1 MPLEACP
8 VCGAGTFRKLP
19 YPDAG
24 GAAAALRVEA
34 IALCEQCGAGTAVP
48 RPEQAMLDRFYASG
62 AYWHSS
68 SGAAQRAHEL
78 SQGWLRVERVRG
90 FAAGGAL
97 AVADIGA
104 GHGGIPRAC
113 AALGVRVARYAFVE
127 PDERAA
133 ADIASLALPFAIER
147 ANSLSE
153 LRGPFDL
160 LFLNH
165 VLEHVADPLR
175 FLEQAVA
182 QVSPG
187 GTVYV
192 ETPHADYRF
201 KEDVFPHVFFFTPR
215 ALARLGER
223 LAVRSLACESFGRLP
238 AARLTPLGLVQRFA
252 ARALAFA
259 ARAGW
264 QRWQRVFDR
273 VLWRYAPAAD
283 GIWLRWIFSV
293 GTKAR

>member
-1 MPLEACP
+1 MEACP
-8 VCGAGTFRKLP
+8 VCGAGTFRRLR

-24 GAAAALRVEA
+24 GAAGTLRLEA
-34 IALCEQCGAGTAVP
+34 ILVCERCGTGTAVP
-48 RPEQAMLDRFYASG
+48 RPEQATLDRFYASG
-62 AYWHSS
+62 TYWHSS

-78 SQGWLRVERVRG
+78 SQGWLRVERVQG

-113 AALGVRVARYAFVE
+113 AGLGVRVARYAFVE

-133 ADIASLALPFAIER
+133 ADIGSLALPFAIER
-147 ANSLSE
+147 ASSLSE

-182 QVSPG
+182 QVSSG

-201 KEDVFPHVFFFTPR
+201 KDDVFPHVFFFTAQ
-215 ALARLGER
+215 ALAHLGER
-223 LAVRSLACESFGRLP
+223 LAVRTLICESFGRLP

-252 ARALAFA
+252 ARALAIA

-264 QRWQRVFDR
+264 QKSQRVFDR